1 MCRFK
6 LSVCCLAFLFSG
18 PTILNA
24 HDVAKEMS
32 AAANLLLKSLDE
44 EQSKVIQFEFDDELR
59 KDWQFIPMNNRQGLG
74 MKAMKPHQRGLALSL
89 VQTGLSHH
97 GFSTAMQVMAL
108 EQVLHEM
115 ENGNMKR
122 DPTKYHVF
130 LFGTPSD
137 DGTWGWRIEGHHLS
151 ISFTIIEGKQVAVVP
166 AFFGANPAE
175 VRVGALKGLRVL
187 AKEEDLGRQLVK
199 VLSVKQ
205 KETAIISADAPGDVI
220 SGPGRDASP
229 LKPAGIA
236 ASDMSKDQQKLLR
249 ELVEVYLG
257 KVRGELADVDRK
269 RIEAAGFEKI
279 HFAWAGKIA
288 PGERHYYRIQ
298 GPTFIFEYDN
308 AQNEANHVHVVWRD
322 FQNDFG
328 TDWLKKHYEAVE
340 HAK

>member
-18 PTILNA
+18 PSILNA

-122 DPTKYHVF
+122 DPTKYC
-130 LFGTPSD
+130 LLYTSPSPRD
-137 DGTWGWRIEGHHLS
+137 
-151 ISFTIIEGKQVAVVP
+151 
-166 AFFGANPAE
+166 
-175 VRVGALKGLRVL
+175 
-187 AKEEDLGRQLVK
+187 RQK
-199 VLSVKQ
+199 SRMPS
-205 KETAIISADAPGDVI
+205 SA
-220 SGPGRDASP
+220 
-229 LKPAGIA
+229 
-236 ASDMSKDQQKLLR
+236 
-249 ELVEVYLG
+249 
-257 KVRGELADVDRK
+257 
-269 RIEAAGFEKI
+269 
-279 HFAWAGKIA
+279 
-288 PGERHYYRIQ
+288 
-298 GPTFIFEYDN
+298 
-308 AQNEANHVHVVWRD
+308 
-322 FQNDFG
+322 
-328 TDWLKKHYEAVE
+328 
-340 HAK
+340 